1 MYLQSLKRERDKVE
15 IENLEVVEA
24 ETMKVLR
31 EVEGAMDWKEEMTKV
46 LREIE

>member
-1 MYLQSLKRERDKVE
+1 MYLQWLKKERDKVE
-15 IENLEVVEA
+15 IENLEVLEA
-24 ETMKVLR
+24 EMMKVLR